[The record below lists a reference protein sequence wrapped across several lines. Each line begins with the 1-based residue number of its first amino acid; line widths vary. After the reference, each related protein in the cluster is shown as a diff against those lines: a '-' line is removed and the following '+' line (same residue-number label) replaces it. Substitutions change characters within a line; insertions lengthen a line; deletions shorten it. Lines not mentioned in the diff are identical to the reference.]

1 MQSWQ
6 EYLQQNRERFQQE
19 LVSFLRIPSISSLPE
34 HADDVRRAGE
44 WVAERMRNAGIP
56 RVELL
61 ETGGHPVVYGEC
73 LRAPGKPTILVYG
86 HFDTQPVDPLDLWTY
101 PPFDPI
107 IRDDRIY
114 ARGASD
120 DKGNMLIPIL
130 AAEALLQ
137 TTGNLPLNVRFLFE
151 GQEEIGSPQLPGF
164 VAEHRERLACDM
176 VISADSGQW
185 SETEPA
191 LLTSLRGLCA
201 LQIDVRGAS
210 TDLHSGI
217 YGGAV
222 QNPIHVLARIL
233 ASLRGP
239 DGRILVE
246 GFYDDVRELT
256 PADRER
262 IAAVPFDQEAYLA
275 QLGVTEL
282 FGEAGFTPLERI
294 WARPTLEV
302 NGVWGG
308 FQGDGTKTVL
318 PREAHAKITCRLVA
332 NQDPHRIAELVCE
345 HVRKQPAPGVTVE
358 CHALPGT
365 ARPYRI
371 PDDHPGNRAV
381 AEVLT
386 ELYGR
391 PPYFIGAGGSV
402 PVCELFQGLL
412 GVYTVGFGFGL
423 DDERFHAPDEFFRL
437 GSFRRGQE
445 GYCRLLEH
453 LGAGGAME

>member
-1 MQSWQ
+1 MTWQ
-6 EYLQQNRERFQQE
+6 EYLGEHRERFQEE

-34 HADDVRRAGE
+34 HAAEVRRAGE
-44 WVAERMRNAGIP
+44 WVAARMRSAGIP
-56 RVELL
+56 EVELL

-73 LRAPGKPTILVYG
+73 LRAPGKPTILIYG
-86 HFDTQPVDPLDLWTY
+86 HFDTQPVDPLNLWTH

-107 IRDDRIY
+107 VRDGRIY

-130 AAEALLQ
+130 AAEALLR
-137 TTGNLPLNVRFLFE
+137 TTGALPLNVKFIFE
-151 GQEEIGSPQLPGF
+151 GQEEIGSPQLPEF
-164 VAEHRERLACDM
+164 VAAQRERLACDV

-210 TDLHSGI
+210 SDLHSGI

-222 QNPIHVLARIL
+222 QNPIHVLTQLL
-233 ASLRGP
+233 ASMRGA
-239 DGRILVE
+239 DGKVLVE

-256 PADRER
+256 AADRER
-262 IAAVPFDQEAYLA
+262 IAIVPFDEAAYCK
-275 QLGVTEL
+275 QLGITEM
-282 FGEAGFTPLERI
+282 FGEAGYAAFERI

-302 NGVWGG
+302 NGIWGG
-308 FQGDGTKTVL
+308 FQGSGTKTVL
-318 PREAHAKITCRLVA
+318 PNEAHAKITCRLVA
-332 NQDPHRIAELVCE
+332 NQDPERVAELVCE
-345 HVRKQPAPGVTVE
+345 HIARQPAPGVTVS
-358 CHALPGT
+358 CYALPGT
-365 ARPYRI
+365 AQPYRI
-371 PDDHPGNRAV
+371 PDDHPGNVAAAAV
-381 AEVLT
+381 LE

-391 PPYFIGAGGSV
+391 PPYYIGVGGSV
-402 PVCELFQGLL
+402 PVCELFQGIL
-412 GVYTVGFGFGL
+412 GVYTVGFGFAL

-437 GSFRRGQE
+437 SSFQRGQE

-453 LGAGGAME
+453 LGRG